1 MKMKSRVLRHE
12 FRKVRIR
19 RVVQGE
25 PGRPRLSVYRSLKHI
40 YAQIIDDV
48 EGRTVVQASSKEKGF
63 AKATGVKA
71 ATTVGELL
79 GKRAIEKG
87 VKQVV
92 FDRNGRPYHG
102 KVKALADGARQSGLK
117 F

>member
-1 MKMKSRVLRHE
+1 MKSRYLRNE

-40 YAQIIDDV
+40 YAQVIDDV
-48 EGRTVVQASSKEKGF
+48 NGVTLAAASSTEKDF
-63 AKATGVKA
+63 SKATGIKA
-71 ATTVGELL
+71 AGTVGEALA
-79 GKRAIEKG
+79 KRAVKKG

-92 FDRNGRPYHG
+92 FDRNGKPYHG
-102 KVKALADGARQSGLK
+102 QVKALAE
-117 F
+117 

>member
-1 MKMKSRVLRHE
+1 MKSRSDRQE

-19 RVVQGE
+19 RIVQGE

-48 EGRTVVQASSKEKGF
+48 EGRTLVFASSREKGF

-71 ATTVGELL
+71 AEAVGSSV
-79 GKRAIEKG
+79 GKRALEKG

-102 KVKALADGARQSGLK
+102 QVKALADGARQAGLK